1 MASEQP
7 PHELE
12 IGGSTIV
19 LLGAFNPRI
28 FQPMWFEA
36 RGLLADVDVDPNSLV
51 LTDGF
56 VSFETGVVSVF
67 CARDRCQF
75 ATTDKTPT
83 PDIIRDL
90 AVGTFTLLGETPVWE
105 VGVNHATHI
114 PRQRRRWDDV
124 VAQFGDPQKSLVL
137 LTDQALQ
144 TVALVAPRDDGRE
157 GQRTVQLQPSAR
169 LEEGVWFTMNDHV
182 VVYPV
187 DARESIGAKEAVEAM
202 EGIWDSSRELSDEI
216 HNRLASR

>member
-12 IGGSTIV
+12 LRGSTIV
-19 LLGAFNPRI
+19 LIGGFNPRI
-28 FQPMWFEA
+28 FQPMWFHA

-51 LTDGF
+51 LTEGF
-56 VSFETGVVSVF
+56 VAFQTGVVSVF
-67 CARDRCQF
+67 CAQDRCQF
-75 ATTDKTPT
+75 GTTDKTPT

-105 VGVNHATHI
+105 VGVNHAAHI
-114 PRQRRRWDDV
+114 PSQNRRWDDV

-137 LTDQALQ
+137 LEDQALQ
-144 TVALVAPRDDGRE
+144 TVALVAPRDDGRDGE
-157 GQRTVQLQPSAR
+157 RTVQLQPSAR

-182 VVYPV
+182 VVHPV
-187 DARESIGAKEAVEAM
+187 NARESVGAKEAVEAI
-202 EGIWDSSRELSDEI
+202 EGIWDSSRELSHKL